1 MLDTYPW
8 PAWSGLESLMGR
20 DTPHTVT
27 PCPKNLLTG
36 RDLSIMM
43 GVSLMFGVPS
53 GARTRSPFINILGVP
68 QQSSR

>member
-1 MLDTYPW
+1 MLETYAW
-8 PAWSGLESLMGR
+8 PAWSGLESLMDR

-27 PCPKNLLTG
+27 PCPKSLLNS

-68 QQSSR
+68 QRARR